1 MTPAPL
7 TSRTR
12 WATRGFRALINFESW
27 WPTMTRK
34 PRTGLW
40 TGRTRPSRPTMT
52 PYWTRTYLWP
62 TVSWVWRWTPVTTA
76 ASGASCW
83 SRGRWRPGWLLPPS
97 STCSSWSE
105 SSWVSAVAATPALDF
120 VQLVATP
127 KLRWELCFQEASEVW
142 SDLCRAWNGHPI
154 PKCGSL
160 GVHRVLAG
168 ISCNS
173 ADGVPSPVGF
183 GIKLDCI
190 SCNFSFYRFW

>member
-1 MTPAPL
+1 M
-7 TSRTR
+7 
-12 WATRGFRALINFESW
+12 
-27 WPTMTRK
+27 
-34 PRTGLW
+34 
-40 TGRTRPSRPTMT
+40 
-52 PYWTRTYLWP
+52 
-62 TVSWVWRWTPVTTA
+62 
-76 ASGASCW
+76 
-83 SRGRWRPGWLLPPS
+83 
-97 STCSSWSE
+97 
-105 SSWVSAVAATPALDF
+105 SAVAATPALDF

-190 SCNFSFYRFW
+190 ACNFSFYRF